1 MSMSVGELVK
11 EINKAVLTVEEY
23 RILNQLVVRHIKAR
37 KKAEA
42 LKNGALLK
50 EGDVVRVMHDKL
62 AGLTGKITKIKRTKC
77 DVEFASHGFHYTVPM
92 NLVRLL

>member
-11 EINKAVLTVEEY
+11 GINKAVLTVEEY
-23 RILNQLVVRHIKAR
+23 RILNQLVVRHVKAK

-42 LKNGALLK
+42 LKNSTLLK

-62 AGLTGKITKIKRTKC
+62 AGLTGKVVKVKRTKAVVKITSTGNQY
-77 DVEFASHGFHYTVPM
+77 DVPM
-92 NLVRLL
+92 NLIKFL

>member
-1 MSMSVGELVK
+1 MSVGELVK

-23 RILNQLVVRHIKAR
+23 RILNQLVVRHVKAK

-42 LKNGALLK
+42 LKNSTLLK

-62 AGLTGKITKIKRTKC
+62 AGLTGKVVKVKRTKAVVKITSTGNQY
-77 DVEFASHGFHYTVPM
+77 DVPM
-92 NLVRLL
+92 NLIKFL

>member
-1 MSMSVGELVK
+1 MKVGELVK

-42 LKNGALLK
+42 LKNSALLK

-62 AGLTGKITKIKRTKC
+62 AGLTGKIMKVKRTKAI
-77 DVEFASHGFHYTVPM
+77 VKITSTGHQYNVPM
-92 NLVRLL
+92 ELIQSL

>member
-1 MSMSVGELVK
+1 MKVGELVK

-42 LKNGALLK
+42 LKNSALLK

-62 AGLTGKITKIKRTKC
+62 AGLTGKIVQVKRTKAI
-77 DVEFASHGFHYTVPM
+77 VKITSTGHQYNVPM
-92 NLVRLL
+92 ELIQSL